1 MDNDLISKIKEY
13 KEDMELFLVFD
24 ILTEKNT
31 LNNYTKNSNG
41 IFFNVKQ
48 IPEKLIKKL
57 EEHIISYEKIKK
69 ENNMYNKD
77 LEKVA
82 KDIEQTKNKDIKLL
96 DDILSKERFSSKI
109 EYSSCEEEYYSDT
122 DIQSTKSS
130 ISYY

>member
-13 KEDMELFLVFD
+13 KEDMELFLIFD

-48 IPEKLIKKL
+48 IPENLIKKL
-57 EEHIISYEKIKK
+57 EEHIKSYEKIKK
-69 ENNMYNKD
+69 ENELYT
-77 LEKVA
+77 
-82 KDIEQTKNKDIKLL
+82 KDIEKIEQDTKNSKEKDIRLL
-96 DDILSKERFSSKI
+96 DDILSKEKFSNII
-109 EYSSCEEEYYSDT
+109 EYSSCEEYYSDT

-130 ISYY
+130 NISYY